1 MTTQTTLHF
10 MCGKA
15 GAGKSTLSKDLA
27 RQHDALL
34 VCEDIWLARLYPEE
48 LHDFNDYIKYSR
60 RIKEVVAPMVV
71 DMLARHSVVLDF
83 PANTAQSRKW
93 FKPIFRQANAAHTLH
108 YLPASNSLCLN
119 RIAKRN
125 LDRPEGSHELD
136 EATFMQITAMFEP
149 PSSTEGFNVL
159 IHEQGC

>member
-1 MTTQTTLHF
+1 MEERTSLHF

-15 GAGKSTLSKDLA
+15 GAGKSTLSKELA

-34 VCEDIWLARLYPEE
+34 LCEDIWLARLFPDE

-71 DMLARHSVVLDF
+71 DMLSRQSVVLDF
-83 PANTAQSRKW
+83 PANSVQSRQW
-93 FKPIFRQANAAHTLH
+93 FKSIVQQANSAHTLH
-108 YLPASNSLCLN
+108 YLSANNSLCLR

-125 LDRPEGSHELD
+125 VERPEGSHELD
-136 EATFMQITAMFEP
+136 EATFMHITSFFEA
-149 PSSTEGFNVL
+149 PSPAEGFNVQL
-159 IHEQGC
+159 HEQEG